1 MVDFNCDVVGPVPS
15 AAGLGDALLVGID
28 FSPASIRALEA
39 ALRWRPPRADVIGL
53 HVVDSDEATRLEQ
66 LGLWSFGEAVAN
78 QRACAERKLAE
89 LLERGAFDPMIVE
102 GVPFAEIIKVA
113 ADLECDLIVLGSPRS
128 SLQFGGTAETVLR
141 ATSQAVLCVP

>member
-1 MVDFNCDVVGPVPS
+1 
-15 AAGLGDALLVGID
+15 
-28 FSPASIRALEA
+28 A

-141 ATSQAVLCVP
+141 A